1 MKKIVA
7 LLIAALLIL
16 SLAACGNS
24 DKDGSSEKDKGKSTA
39 EATQKAE
46 ETEAPAEEVT
56 EAPEPTEEDPNMV
69 VIQQEELIGSWTFPG
84 MEGYEEL
91 TFNEDGTGSYKGIN
105 DKDLTF
111 TYTVS
116 PETRQFANGEDYIN
130 NMLKIEYSTG
140 EAEDI
145 VIFYNEEH
153 HLCFH
158 NSENGGYSGVI
169 SYAEWVKL

>member
-1 MKKIVA
+1 MKNLIA
-7 LLIAALLIL
+7 LLIAVILIL

-24 DKDGSSEKDKGKSTA
+24 DKGGSSEKDKS
-39 EATQKAE
+39 EATAAATEKVE
-46 ETEAPAEEVT
+46 ETEAPTEAAT

-69 VIQQEELIGSWTFPG
+69 VIQQDELIGSWTFPG

-111 TYTVS
+111 TYTLAPV
-116 PETRQFANGEDYIN
+116 TKQFANGADYID
-130 NMLKIEYSTG
+130 NMLSMAYSTG
-140 EAEDI
+140 ETEDI
-145 VIFYNEEH
+145 IVFFNDEH

-158 NSENGGYSGVI
+158 NSENGGYNGVI
-169 SYAEWVKL
+169 SYPEWVKL